1 MSKIDI
7 IKKALTQNNVL
18 DKDIVAIKTDTTTTF
33 SIHLFKMLVLLL
45 LDFVLQTEMTDSEMY
60 NFIMQNFNEILDIV
74 ITELEIALHN
84 FTILYD
90 AELTDIVE
98 LHNKDECL
106 LMLAIQDKVNKKLKK
121 LYLGGI

>member
-1 MSKIDI
+1 MSKGI
-7 IKKALTQNNVL
+7 IKKALIQNNVL
-18 DKDIVAIKTDTTTTF
+18 DKDIVVIKTDTTTTF

-106 LMLAIQDKVNKKLKK
+106 LMQAIQDKVNKKLKK